1 MSARPGPAGK
11 NFTRQSVGSEPSGDR
26 RSFRVSDSVP
36 GSAVAVMYLS
46 LPSPVTRL
54 GTATWPQTGFQGQ
67 SRLRSPTQL
76 IHRHPLPDVG
86 RTSRH
91 TWRSTLGD
99 ATQNPTAGRRR
110 RRYPRYLLDTR
121 IEVRVFRP
129 NKSESFWGRSN
140 EFGEDGLSA
149 TLTGEL
155 EAGEVVS
162 LDLPLPP
169 LGYRLKLRALVR
181 YRAGLLHGFEF
192 LAKNDEQRDAIRR
205 LCEQLQ
211 AKGCS
216 T

>member
-1 MSARPGPAGK
+1 M
-11 NFTRQSVGSEPSGDR
+11 
-26 RSFRVSDSVP
+26 
-36 GSAVAVMYLS
+36 
-46 LPSPVTRL
+46 
-54 GTATWPQTGFQGQ
+54 
-67 SRLRSPTQL
+67 
-76 IHRHPLPDVG
+76 
-86 RTSRH
+86 
-91 TWRSTLGD
+91 GD
-99 ATQNPTAGRRR
+99 ATQNPTAGRRL
-110 RRYPRYLLDTR
+110 RRYPRYLLDSR